1 MQPLPSLD
9 ALRLERPDL
18 SDEQLLRREQRL
30 RLVSQLNMLGLWP
43 SDAQDPP
50 DHPDHPWRHEAR
62 LQTLLRIDQFQEN
75 PTNSGEYS

>member
-9 ALRLERPDL
+9 ELRLERPDL

-50 DHPDHPWRHEAR
+50 DHPDHPWRDEAR

-75 PTNSGEYS
+75 PTNSADQA

>member
-9 ALRLERPDL
+9 ELRLERPDL

-43 SDAQDPP
+43 SDALDPP
-50 DHPDHPWRHEAR
+50 DHPDSPWRDEAR
-62 LQTLLRIDQFQEN
+62 LQTLLCLDQCQEK
-75 PTNSGEYS
+75 PSNSVDQA

>member
-9 ALRLERPDL
+9 ELRLERPDL

-43 SDAQDPP
+43 SDALDPP
-50 DHPDHPWRHEAR
+50 DHPDAPWRDEAR
-62 LQTLLRIDQFQEN
+62 LQTLLCVDQCQED
-75 PTNSGEYS
+75 PTNSVDQA

>member
-50 DHPDHPWRHEAR
+50 DHPDHPWRDEAR